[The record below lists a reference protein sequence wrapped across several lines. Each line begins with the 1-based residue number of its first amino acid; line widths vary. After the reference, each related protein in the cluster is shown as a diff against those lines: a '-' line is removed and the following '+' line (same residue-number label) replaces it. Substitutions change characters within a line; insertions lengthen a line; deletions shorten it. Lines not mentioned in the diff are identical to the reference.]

1 MLFWGFCW
9 LPVYCTELLISFN
22 FYISDLFIVDA
33 SKWSNLKHES
43 QRLPSIGAAEFPYYA
58 SVSLSRKTA
67 SIFLETGSPSIYI
80 RNKLQEFV
88 QKGPKLYT
96 QMVWYVLSNHQK
108 QLHVYKQMH
117 MIYCFTPYLLFQYH
131 STCISFFSMH
141 FQIEYNLLDCV

>member
-1 MLFWGFCW
+1 MKVKGYLVSEQLSFPTMLRYHLAEKP
-9 LPVYCTELLISFN
+9 LPF
-22 FYISDLFIVDA
+22 
-33 SKWSNLKHES
+33 
-43 QRLPSIGAAEFPYYA
+43 
-58 SVSLSRKTA
+58 
-67 SIFLETGSPSIYI
+67 FLETGSPSIYI

-96 QMVWYVLSNHQK
+96 QMVWNVLSNHQK

-141 FQIEYNLLDCV
+141 FQMEYNLLGCVYCNLILLVGGWRVWGVAMFSL